1 MIEISATKI
10 LQLPILV
17 KIDSVISGEPAKF
30 LVALSSF
37 ISNEIFF
44 CWRNFFNASLID
56 VSIKFKF

>member
-10 LQLPILV
+10 LQLPVLV

-37 ISNEIFF
+37 ISNEI
-44 CWRNFFNASLID
+44 SD
-56 VSIKFKF
+56 VQVRSTIC